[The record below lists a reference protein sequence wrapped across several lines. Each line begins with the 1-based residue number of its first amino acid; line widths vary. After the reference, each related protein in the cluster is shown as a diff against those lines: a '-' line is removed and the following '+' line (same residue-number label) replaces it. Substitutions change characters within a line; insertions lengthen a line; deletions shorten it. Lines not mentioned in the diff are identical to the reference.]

1 MKKRILTG
9 LLSFILVFSLVAC
22 GTKKI
27 PLAEDLTPQQIT
39 INQLAATDA
48 VGRSFSSVNKFS
60 EKLQFG
66 LFYFLWLNQDT
77 PIYNITELM
86 ETQKGFNMLFD
97 PSDPDYTME
106 NAIHYFAE
114 PLYGYYHSEDPW
126 VIRRHIELLTM
137 AGIDFLYFDAT
148 NGMTYESVL
157 MNIMPIISEYRQK
170 GWDAP
175 QIVFYTFGMA
185 KKTVQRLYDEIY
197 SKNFYPESWYM
208 VDGKPMIIVP
218 DSKMVAIN
226 PPQWDQGYDHFSQ
239 EVKDFFY
246 FRFSEW
252 PGYDPVEGG
261 LPWIDM
267 MYPQTLSGGDNYSKA
282 LSVSVA
288 QHNGAPFG
296 RSGYSDGRWYDNF
309 ALYNMNS
316 GRGYSNVDG
325 VNSRDRIA
333 EGSNFE
339 EQFQTIDL
347 YSDVEDLE
355 YIMITGWN
363 EWTVSKTIDP
373 AYFPEQVFVDS
384 FNDEFS
390 RDVEMMKGGYGDNY
404 YLQMMR
410 NIRKY
415 STEKNDAV
423 IDIKSPSSFGMYLTD
438 EKWSD
443 YGMTYLDFTGDA
455 VSRNFRAA
463 SSAYPKYEDYSNR
476 NDISK
481 VKVLNDSKNLY
492 FLVETVE
499 DIIYSENG
507 LNWMNIM
514 IDTDDENVGFEGYD
528 YIINRF
534 PSKNGKTSLEKAS
547 GNGYQFE
554 YVNSLNYRIAGNR
567 MVVQIPIS
575 ALKLKNNDFSIRFKV
590 ADNVTNPEDIMSY
603 YSYGDSAPIGRLNYE
618 YTFKK

>member
-1 MKKRILTG
+1 MKKRLSV
-9 LLSFILVFSLVAC
+9 LLLLLFLFSFAGC
-22 GTKKI
+22 GIQKV
-27 PLAEDLTPQQIT
+27 PLPQDLTAQQIT
-39 INQLAATDA
+39 VNHLSATDA
-48 VGRSFSSVNKFS
+48 LGRSFSSVNKFN

-66 LFYFLWLNQDT
+66 LFYFLWHNQDT

-86 ETQKGFNMLFD
+86 ETQEGFNMLFD
-97 PSDPDYTME
+97 PSNPNYTME

-137 AGIDFLYFDAT
+137 AGVDFLYFDAT
-148 NGMTYESVL
+148 NGITYESVL
-157 MNIMPIISEYRQK
+157 MNIMPIISEYRIK

-175 QIVFYTFGMA
+175 RVVFYTFGMA

-208 VDGKPMIIVP
+208 VEGKPMIIVP
-218 DSKMVAIN
+218 DSKIVAIN
-226 PPQWDQGYDHFSQ
+226 PAQWDQGYDHFSR

-252 PGYDPVEGG
+252 PGQDPVEGG

-267 MYPQTLSGGDNYSKA
+267 MYPQTLTGGENYSKA

-316 GRGYSNVDG
+316 GRGYSNADG
-325 VNSRDRIA
+325 MNSRDRVA
-333 EGSNFE
+333 CGSNFE

-363 EWTVSKTIDP
+363 EWTVSKTIDTS
-373 AYFPEQVFVDS
+373 AFPQQVFVDS

-415 STEKNDAV
+415 SAEQENAV
-423 IDIKSPSSFGMYLTD
+423 IDIKSPSEFGMYLTD
-438 EKWSD
+438 EKWGD
-443 YGMTYLDFTGDA
+443 FGMTYLDFTGDA
-455 VSRNFRAA
+455 VARDFRAA
-463 SSAYPKYEDYSNR
+463 SSAYPKYEDHSNR
-476 NDISK
+476 NDIAE
-481 VKVLNDSKNLY
+481 VRVLNDANNIY
-492 FLVETVE
+492 FLIKTVK
-499 DIIYSENG
+499 DIVYSENG

-514 IDTDDENVGFEGYD
+514 IDTDAGNVGFEGYD
-528 YIINRF
+528 YIVNRF
-534 PSKNGKTSLEKAS
+534 PSKNGKTSLERAT
-547 GNGYQFE
+547 GGGYQFQ
-554 YVNSLNYRIAGNR
+554 YADTIDYRMAGNR
-567 MVVQIPIS
+567 MIVRIPLS
-575 ALKLKNNDFSIRFKV
+575 SLNLNGDDFSIRFKV
-590 ADNVTNPEDIMSY
+590 ADNVTAPEDIMSY
-603 YSYGDSAPIGRLNYE
+603 YSYGDSAPIGRLNFE
-618 YTFKK
+618 YVYKK